1 MPKSLVIVE
10 SKTKADT
17 IGRFLGADFTVL
29 ASFGHVRDLPRKGLG
44 VDVEDHFRLE
54 YAPPEGRAKD
64 VVGTLRR
71 ALKDA
76 DELYLATDEDREGEA
91 IAWHLIEVLK
101 PKTAVRRMVF
111 HEITREAIDGAIANP
126 RELDMRLVEA
136 QEGRRTLDRLVGYEV
151 SPVLWRRVGGARSA
165 GRVQSVAVRLVVE
178 RERERMAFRAA
189 EYWDLDGRFAA
200 RGTEFGARL
209 VELDGRRVAGSR
221 DFDSATGRLAEDSN
235 VAHLQESDAR
245 ALAGRLESTSY
256 AVRSVEAKDFIERPK
271 PPFKTTT
278 LQQEAGNKLR
288 FSAGRTMSVAQG
300 LYERGYITYMR
311 TDSISLSGQAIDAA
325 RSQIVERFG
334 QAYLP
339 PAPRTFSNKTKNA
352 QEAHEAIRPS
362 GAAFRTPEEVRG
374 ELSRDEQQLYELIWM
389 RTVASQMTD
398 ARGRRVTVRLGGSSS
413 SGEDVVFRASGKSYE
428 FLGFRMAYVD
438 VSEDPGASDEGEA
451 VLPTVGEGEG
461 VSCAGLEALG
471 HTTQP
476 PARYTEATLVKVLED
491 SGIGRPSTYASII
504 NTITS
509 ERGYVW
515 KKGSA
520 LVPSWTAF
528 AKTQLLERYFAHLV
542 DYGFTAAMEEAL
554 DAVARGE
561 AEAEKWLHSF
571 YFGNG
576 TRGLKEL
583 VSEEN
588 LTTIDMSEVN
598 KIVLGTDDAG
608 TEYVVRVWN
617 TGESIHAGDEKCPM
631 PADMV
636 PDELTL
642 ERARELIEKGAGGP
656 RELGIDPASGQ
667 EVLVLTGR
675 FGPFVQLGRLEE
687 GSKAKPPRASLFKSM
702 DPDTVD
708 IDDALRLLSLPR
720 VVGADAEGNEITAQ
734 NGRYGPYLKK
744 GTDSRSL
751 ETEDQIFTVS
761 LAEAETIFAQPKRG
775 RNQRTKP
782 PIQEFGPSP
791 DTGAPVR
798 VLEGR
803 FGPYVTDGTTNAT
816 VRRGLDPETITFEEA
831 IDLLRE
837 RAAKGPTKKAAKKP
851 AKKAAKKKA
860 AKKKPAKK
868 AAKKSAVGTTRV
880 VKKGTSAAA
889 KKAKAKKSATNA
901 AALDALATGD
911 RDLTHRRRRRIAG
924 PALTP
929 PRSFRRA
936 TRRTRSRRNPFACS
950 GPRRFCACGSLR
962 SSPASGTGW
971 DSSRSWGSPA
981 TCRTTPRPRS
991 AWSWG
996 HGCSPGSSSPR
1007 SAASWSTGSTG
1018 ARSWSSA
1025 TSAGP
1030 RSSARCRSSPACG
1043 CSWSRRSSS
1052 RS

>member
-17 IGRFLGADFTVL
+17 IGRFLGDDFTVL

-44 VDVEDHFRLE
+44 VDVEDHFRLA
-54 YAPPEGRAKD
+54 YAPPEGRARD
-64 VVGTLRR
+64 VVSTLRK
-71 ALKDA
+71 ALKGV

-91 IAWHLIEVLK
+91 IAWHLIEVLD
-101 PKTAVRRMVF
+101 PKTPVKRMVF
-111 HEITREAIDGAIANP
+111 HEITREAIDAAIANP

-178 RERERMAFRAA
+178 RERERMAFHSA
-189 EYWDLDGRFAA
+189 EFWDLDGRFAA
-200 RGTEFGARL
+200 RGTEFGAKL

-221 DFDSATGRLAEDSN
+221 DFDAATGLLAPDSAA
-235 VAHLQESDAR
+235 AHLREPDAR
-245 ALAGRLESTSY
+245 ALSARLAETSF
-256 AVRSVEAKDFIERPK
+256 AVRGVEAKDFVERPK

-278 LQQEAGNKLR
+278 MQQEAGNKLR

-311 TDSISLSGQAIDAA
+311 TDSISLSNQAVDAA
-325 RSQIVERFG
+325 RAQIVERFG

-339 PAPRTFSNKTKNA
+339 PAPRTYANKTKNA
-352 QEAHEAIRPS
+352 QEAHEAIRPA
-362 GAAFRTPEEVRG
+362 GARFRTPEDVRG

-398 ARGRRVTVRLGGSSS
+398 ARGRRVTVRLGGTSSA
-413 SGEDVVFRASGKSYE
+413 GEDAIFRATGKSYE

-438 VSEDPGASDEGEA
+438 VSDDPSAADEDEA
-451 VLPTVGEGEG
+451 VLPNVGEGEG
-461 VSCAGLEALG
+461 VACNGLEANG

-515 KKGSA
+515 KKGTA

-542 DYGFTAAMEEAL
+542 DYGFTATMEEAL

-561 AEAEKWLHSF
+561 GEAEKWLHSF

-576 TRGLKEL
+576 AAGLREL
-583 VSEEN
+583 VSEDN
-588 LTTIDMSEVN
+588 LAKIDMSEVN
-598 KIVLGTDDAG
+598 KIVIGADEHG
-608 TEYVVRVWN
+608 GEYVVRVWN
-617 TGESIHAGDEKCPM
+617 TGESLHHGDEKCPL
-631 PADMV
+631 PADLP
-636 PDELTL
+636 PDELTV
-642 ERARELIEKGAGGP
+642 ERAEALIAKGAGGP
-656 RELGIDPASGQ
+656 RELGTDPATG
-667 EVLVLTGR
+667 ETVLVLTGR
-675 FGPFVQLGRLEE
+675 FGPFVQLGVLEE

-708 IDDALRLLSLPR
+708 LETALQLLSLPR

-751 ETEDQIFTVS
+751 EREEQLFTCT
-761 LAEAETIFAQPKRG
+761 LEEAEAIFAQPKRG
-775 RNQRTKP
+775 RGQQVKP
-782 PIQEFGPSP
+782 PIAELGESP
-791 DTGAPVR
+791 DTGKPIR
-798 VLEGR
+798 VLDGR
-803 FGPYVTDGTTNAT
+803 FGPYVTDGATNAT
-816 VRRGLDPETITFEEA
+816 IRRGLDPETLTFEDA
-831 IDLLRE
+831 LDLLRE
-837 RAAKGPTKKAAKKP
+837 RAAKGPSKKTAKKTTKKTAKKTAKKKA

-860 AKKKPAKK
+860 TT
-868 AAKKSAVGTTRV
+868 GTTTRV

-889 KKAKAKKSATNA
+889 KKAKAKQSANA
-901 AALDALATGD
+901 AALDAL
-911 RDLTHRRRRRIAG
+911 
-924 PALTP
+924 
-929 PRSFRRA
+929 
-936 TRRTRSRRNPFACS
+936 
-950 GPRRFCACGSLR
+950 
-962 SSPASGTGW
+962 
-971 DSSRSWGSPA
+971 
-981 TCRTTPRPRS
+981 
-991 AWSWG
+991 
-996 HGCSPGSSSPR
+996 GSSD
-1007 SAASWSTGSTG
+1007 GD
-1018 ARSWSSA
+1018 
-1025 TSAGP
+1025 
-1030 RSSARCRSSPACG
+1030 
-1043 CSWSRRSSS
+1043 
-1052 RS
+1052 

>member
-1 MPKSLVIVE
+1 VPKSLVIVE

-17 IGRFLGADFTVL
+17 IGRFLGDDFTVL

-64 VVGTLRR
+64 VVTTLRR
-71 ALKDA
+71 ALKGA
-76 DELYLATDEDREGEA
+76 DELFLATDEDREGEA
-91 IAWHLIEVLK
+91 IAWHLIEVLG
-101 PKTAVRRMVF
+101 PKTPVKRMVF
-111 HEITREAIDGAIANP
+111 HEITREAIDDAIANP

-178 RERERMAFRAA
+178 RERERMAFRSA
-189 EYWDLDGRFAA
+189 EFWDLDGRFAA
-200 RGTEFGARL
+200 RGTEFGAKL
-209 VELDGRRVAGSR
+209 VELDDRRVAGTR
-221 DFDSATGRLAEDSN
+221 DFDAATGLLAPESTA
-235 VAHLQESDAR
+235 VHLRETDAR
-245 ALAGRLESTSY
+245 ELAGRLADTKFT
-256 AVRSVEAKDFIERPK
+256 VRSVEAKDFVERPK

-278 LQQEAGNKLR
+278 MQQEAGNKLR

-311 TDSISLSGQAIDAA
+311 TDSISLSNQAVDAA
-325 RSQIVERFG
+325 RAQIVERFG

-339 PAPRTFSNKTKNA
+339 PAPRTFANTTKNA
-352 QEAHEAIRPS
+352 QEAHEAIRPA
-362 GAAFRTPEEVRG
+362 GARFRTPEDVRG

-413 SGEDVVFRASGKSYE
+413 AGEEAIFRASGKSYE

-438 VSEDPGASDEGEA
+438 VSDEPGGTDDDEA

-461 VSCAGLEALG
+461 VACHGLDANG

-515 KKGSA
+515 KKGTA

-542 DYGFTAAMEEAL
+542 DYGFTATMEEAL

-561 AEAEKWLHSF
+561 GEAEKWLHSF

-576 TRGLKEL
+576 ATGLREL
-583 VSEEN
+583 VSEDN
-588 LTTIDMSEVN
+588 LAKIDMSEVN
-598 KIVLGTDDAG
+598 KITIGVDDAG

-617 TGESIHAGDEKCPM
+617 TGESLHAGDEKCPL
-631 PADMV
+631 PADLP
-636 PDELTL
+636 PDELTV
-642 ERARELIEKGAGGP
+642 ERAKELIAKGSAGP
-656 RELGIDPASGQ
+656 RELGVDPASG
-667 EVLVLTGR
+667 ETVLALTGR
-675 FGPFVQLGRLEE
+675 FGPFVQLGVLEE

-702 DPDTVD
+702 DPET
-708 IDDALRLLSLPR
+708 IDLETALKLLALPR

-751 ETEDQIFTVS
+751 ETEEQLFTVT
-761 LAEAETIFAQPKRG
+761 LAEAEAIFAQPKRG

-782 PIQEFGPSP
+782 PIQEFGESP
-791 DTGAPVR
+791 DTGKPVR
-798 VLEGR
+798 VLDGR
-803 FGPYVTDGTTNAT
+803 FGPYVTDGVTNAT
-816 VRRGLDPETITFEEA
+816 VRRGLDPDAITFEEA
-831 IDLLRE
+831 LDLLRE
-837 RAAKGPTKKAAKKP
+837 RAAKGPAKAKKT
-851 AKKAAKKKA
+851 AKKATKKKT
-860 AKKKPAKK
+860 
-868 AAKKSAVGTTRV
+868 AKKSVKKATTGTTRV

-889 KKAKAKKSATNA
+889 KKAKAKKSTNA
-901 AALDALATGD
+901 AALEAL
-911 RDLTHRRRRRIAG
+911 
-924 PALTP
+924 
-929 PRSFRRA
+929 
-936 TRRTRSRRNPFACS
+936 
-950 GPRRFCACGSLR
+950 
-962 SSPASGTGW
+962 
-971 DSSRSWGSPA
+971 
-981 TCRTTPRPRS
+981 
-991 AWSWG
+991 
-996 HGCSPGSSSPR
+996 GSSD
-1007 SAASWSTGSTG
+1007 GD
-1018 ARSWSSA
+1018 
-1025 TSAGP
+1025 
-1030 RSSARCRSSPACG
+1030 
-1043 CSWSRRSSS
+1043 
-1052 RS
+1052 